1 MTATRDRQSE
11 VEPDPAETPWDERP
25 ILGAS
30 RGLSWSAA
38 VSLAFGLATVAAVFD
53 VLRTGTLG
61 QPYQI
66 AYVVGSVAAVC
77 WVRRRNLF
85 GPMVQAPL
93 VFAITAVGSL
103 LIFGGSG
110 GSGLKQLLFSVVIP
124 LTSNFPTMAVTT
136 GITVAIGVFRI
147 WRQRDPEPEV
157 RRVRG
162 DRDEEQASRLG
173 RRTDRGGRPAGEPDA
188 RGAERTGKRVGE
200 RTGGRGAAGRA
211 AGGRA
216 PLDPGQDDAG
226 PGGEP
231 GYGERSRRG
240 RGGRAGSDRSG
251 ADPGGAAPGGRTNI
265 PRGERAGRDRDAS
278 GGRPSDQVG
287 GASASRGDGRGVPD
301 QPRRGSARGQA
312 GPDPDG
318 GGYGSR
324 RPRSGESSEAR
335 RDRPVRGGRDEAGR
349 PDARSQRGRE
359 PGYPADQRRE
369 AGPPRSAGE
378 REPRSRRD
386 AQPRRRPDD
395 DYR

>member
-1 MTATRDRQSE
+1 VTATRDRRPE

-38 VSLAFGLATVAAVFD
+38 VSLAFGLAMVAAVFD

-66 AYVVGSVAAVC
+66 GYVVGSVAAVC

-136 GITVAIGVFRI
+136 GITVAIGAFRI
-147 WRQRDPEPEV
+147 WRQRDPAPEV
-157 RRVRG
+157 RRVRA
-162 DRDEEQASRLG
+162 DRDEEQAGRLG
-173 RRTDRGGRPAGEPDA
+173 RRTDRGGRPAGQPDA

-200 RTGGRGAAGRA
+200 RTGGRGAAGRP

-216 PLDPGQDDAG
+216 PLDPGHDDEG

-240 RGGRAGSDRSG
+240 
-251 ADPGGAAPGGRTNI
+251 GAAPGGRTNT
-265 PRGERAGRDRDAS
+265 PRGERAGRDREPS
-278 GGRPSDQVG
+278 GGRPWDEAG

-312 GPDPDG
+312 VPDPDD

-369 AGPPRSAGE
+369 AAPPRSAGE